1 MNEMTQTMSFRQ
13 VVTEY
18 LLGNYGLIIFDKH
31 SDVFEFHAVLRCL
44 LLEINFTFPSTWDI
58 L

>member
-1 MNEMTQTMSFRQ
+1 MSFRQ

-18 LLGNYGLIIFDKH
+18 LLGNYGLIFFDKH
-31 SDVFEFHAVLRCL
+31 SDVFEFHAVFRCL